1 MKKINSKI
9 GVDIEIKQNV
19 LDAHVVKSNLEND
32 LSNVISESIS
42 DLNEDAIVG
51 MLLPKFCKDHPQ
63 VESIKIIEDDNVIS
77 IYPKEAK
84 ETSKESNLS
93 DIERINAYQKLLE
106 TLIVLKTTTEGG
118 TKSVKLDLDVE
129 EIKNKIMEI
138 LK

>member
-1 MKKINSKI
+1 
-9 GVDIEIKQNV
+9 
-19 LDAHVVKSNLEND
+19 
-32 LSNVISESIS
+32 
-42 DLNEDAIVG
+42 

-84 ETSKESNLS
+84 ETSNESNLS
-93 DIERINAYQKLLE
+93 DIELINAYQKLLE
-106 TLIVLKTTTEGG
+106 TLVVLKTNTECG
-118 TKSVKLDLDVE
+118 TISVKLDLDIE